1 MEFEK
6 AKKILNTESDK
17 KYTDQEIIEI
27 MQILEVF
34 ADVWVKNLLNSTKN
48 EKRNSTKI
56 RISGISKSKLNLT
69 TTSEDFNRHKFPS
82 QVELKLNIAIGNRK
96 KDTFIN

>member
-1 MEFEK
+1 MKLKTSTEYLAPTK
-6 AKKILNTESDK
+6 ASLFGLDIRFRQIDKKIAE
-17 KYTDQEIIEI
+17 E
-27 MQILEVF
+27 
-34 ADVWVKNLLNSTKN
+34 N